1 MSQANSVP
9 TSEARADRLAKR
21 SRRSRRS
28 AVVAVA
34 FLALVVGVSEW
45 ITPAEPS
52 SNDGGTGGI
61 TASRSQAVVNPE
73 ETRSTWFCSAG
84 TSQPGGRADETLTI
98 ANVGGSRSFVADIKV
113 SVMTGVGVATGRLDF
128 KLAPAGSAL
137 SSAAGLPSVRSIPVS
152 SILANPDPGVV
163 VEAIGAPVV
172 VTHSVSGAGD
182 VGATPCARGGSD
194 NWYFAGGTTLLGA
207 EQWLTLFNPFP
218 GDAVVD
224 LSFFTNTGVEAPGEA
239 QGVVVA
245 GTSRLSI
252 PVHDLVPRRDSV
264 ATRVTTRRGR
274 VIAEQVQIFNAS
286 DGLRGITLVAGAPEL
301 AKKWWFSGST
311 AQEGRA
317 TTVSILNP
325 GATRVNVRIDTALE
339 GAVTLAPI
347 DLEIPPRSVSVTDV
361 SSRVPAGTPFS
372 WSLRMRSSTGVKGEL
387 SAGIAASALIAQSGI
402 GSGIAAD
409 AGSPFATSSWYSLSP
424 DLLGGATREI
434 AIFNASN
441 KRVKWRIRP
450 FAALPGSKVQRGT
463 IAPRGLSRQS
473 ISVVGV
479 TQVVADGLVTIS
491 EASQGPRGLILS
503 GGLPVCPSPLVG
515 GTSGGPRC

>member
-1 MSQANSVP
+1 MSQENSVP
-9 TSEARADRLAKR
+9 KSEARADRLAKR

-28 AVVAVA
+28 VVVAVA
-34 FLALVVGVSEW
+34 FLTVIVGVSEW
-45 ITPAEPS
+45 LAPS
-52 SNDGGTGGI
+52 DTSSSDASGGGKR
-61 TASRSQAVVNPE
+61 AQAVVDPQ
-73 ETRSTWFCSAG
+73 ETRSTWFCAGG
-84 TSQPGGRADETLTI
+84 TSQPGGIADETLTV

-128 KLAPAGSAL
+128 TLAPRGGPLPSAT
-137 SSAAGLPSVRSIPVS
+137 GLPSVRSIPVS

-194 NWYFAGGTTLLGA
+194 TWYFAGGTTVLGA

-224 LSFFTNTGVEAPGEA
+224 LTFFTNTGVEEPGDA

-252 PVHDLVPRRDSV
+252 PIHDLVPRRDSV

-274 VIAEQVQIFNAS
+274 VIAEQVQIL
-286 DGLRGITLVAGAPEL
+286 DGRDGRKGITLVAGVPEL

-311 AQEGRA
+311 AQEGRS
-317 TTVSILNP
+317 TNLSILNP
-325 GATRVNVRIDTALE
+325 GATKVNVRIDTALV

-347 DLEIPPRSVSVTDV
+347 DVEIPPRSVAVTDV
-361 SSRVPAGTPFS
+361 SSRVPVGTPFA
-372 WSLRMRSSTGVKGEL
+372 WSLSIRGSGDSQDE
-387 SAGIAASALIAQSGI
+387 SIEGISASALIAQTGI
-402 GSGIAAD
+402 ELGVAAD
-409 AGSPFATSSWYSLSP
+409 SGSSFASSSWYSLSP

-434 AIFNASN
+434 AIFNASD
-441 KRVKWRIRP
+441 KRVTWRVQA
-450 FAALPGSKVQRGT
+450 FAALPDSKVQRGT
-463 IAPRGLSRQS
+463 LAPGGLSRQTLTS
-473 ISVVGV
+473 SGV

-491 EASQGPRGLILS
+491 EATQGPRGLILS
-503 GGLPVCPSPLVG
+503 GGFPVCPSPLVG
-515 GTSGGPRC
+515 STSGGPRC

>member
-1 MSQANSVP
+1 MSRENSVP
-9 TSEARADRLAKR
+9 KSEARADRLAKR

-45 ITPAEPS
+45 LAPAETS
-52 SNDGGTGGI
+52 SNDAGSAGI
-61 TASRSQAVVNPE
+61 AVSRSQAVVDPE
-73 ETRSTWFCSAG
+73 ETRSTWFCAGG

-98 ANVGGSRSFVADIKV
+98 ANVGGSSSFVAYIKV
-113 SVMTGVGVATGRLDF
+113 SVMTGVGVVTGRLDF
-128 KLAPAGSAL
+128 QLAPAGSAL
-137 SSAAGLPSVRSIPVS
+137 SSASGLPSVRSIPVS
-152 SILANPDPGVV
+152 SILANPEPGVV
-163 VEAIGAPVV
+163 VEASGAPVV

-182 VGATPCARGGSD
+182 VGVAPCARGGSD
-194 NWYFAGGTTLLGA
+194 TWYFAGGTTVLGA

-224 LSFFTNTGVEAPGEA
+224 ISFFTNTGVEAPGEA
-239 QGVVVA
+239 QGVVVP

-274 VIAEQVQIFNAS
+274 VIAEQVQIL
-286 DGLRGITLVAGAPEL
+286 DGRDGRKGITLAAGAPEL
-301 AKKWWFSGST
+301 AKKWWFSGAT

-325 GATRVNVRIDTALE
+325 GATRVNVRIDTALV

-347 DLEIPPRSVSVTDV
+347 DVEIPPRSVSVTDV
-361 SSRVPAGTPFS
+361 SSRVPVGTPFS
-372 WSLRMRSSTGVKGEL
+372 WSLSMRGNAAGKGEL

-409 AGSPFATSSWYSLSP
+409 AGSPFATSSWYLSSP
-424 DLLGGATREI
+424 GLVEGATREI

-441 KRVKWRIRP
+441 KRVTWRIRTLGAP
-450 FAALPGSKVQRGT
+450 AGSKTPQGT
-463 IAPRGLSRQS
+463 LEPRGVSRQS
-473 ISVVGV
+473 IAASGV
-479 TQVVADGLVTIS
+479 MQVSANGLVTIS
-491 EASQGPRGLILS
+491 EVSQGPRGLFLS
-503 GGLPVCPSPLVG
+503 GGLPLCPSPLLSS
-515 GTSGGPRC
+515 TSGVIQC